1 MDMKGLLMKLSL
13 FLYLVSIL
21 SLLSC
26 KDVFQYN
33 PNEVR
38 LDESQRNL
46 NAKNIQKINALS
58 PVDTVKFILIGD
70 SQRFYDELDDF
81 VAVANKLKG
90 VAFVLLAGDI
100 SDFGLNREYEW
111 IHRSLAK
118 LQMPYIGV
126 IGNHDML
133 ANGRIV
139 YKQMFGAENFSF
151 SYSDN
156 QFICLNTNSLETGF
170 DGSLPDLPWLQQ
182 QLSGVSKYKNAFI
195 ISHIPPFS
203 DGFDKKLEHSFS
215 SLLAAH
221 NEVKLSLHGH
231 HHRFSISKPYNNG
244 PEYVVVGSLN
254 KRNYALFS
262 VWGEQYKIDEVY
274 Y

>member
-1 MDMKGLLMKLSL
+1 MKLSL
-13 FLYLVSIL
+13 SFYLVFIFVL
-21 SLLSC
+21 PSC
-26 KDVFQYN
+26 KDIFQYN

-38 LDESQRNL
+38 LKENQKNL
-46 NAKNIQKINALS
+46 NAKNIQKIKALS

-81 VAVANKLKG
+81 VAVANKLKD

-100 SDFGLNREYEW
+100 TDFGLNREYEW
-111 IHRSLAK
+111 IHRSLDK

-133 ANGRIV
+133 ANGRTV
-139 YKQMFGAENFSF
+139 YKQMFGPENFSF
-151 SYSDN
+151 NYSDN
-156 QFICLNTNSLETGF
+156 QFICLNTNSIETGF

-182 QLSGVSKYKNAFI
+182 QLAGLSKYKNAFI

-203 DGFDKKLEHSFS
+203 NGFDKKLEHSFS

-221 NEVKLSLHGH
+221 HEVKLSLHGH

-254 KRNYALFS
+254 KRNYALIS
-262 VWGEQYKIDEVY
+262 VWGEQYKIEEVY
-274 Y
+274 F